1 MNELYELGG
10 TFATSD
16 GKIVLLAGSTIGGG
30 SAVNWSASIKTPDYV
45 LTDWSENYNLPLFS
59 SQEYLYAMDTVC
71 ERTGVTDTCVVE
83 GLQNQVLRKGC
94 NKLGLQV
101 NYVPRNSSEHH
112 YCGSCNYGCTKGDK
126 QGTDVTWLAD
136 AVEHSAVILT
146 RCKAEKFILENNKEG
161 CVRRKKCLGVM
172 ANVLT
177 ENITWKIHVEAKA
190 TISSCGA
197 LSTPPLMISSGLKN
211 KNIG

>member
-1 MNELYELGG
+1 MNELYEQGG

-45 LTDWSENYNLPLFS
+45 LTDWSENHNLPLFS

-71 ERTGVTDTCVVE
+71 ERISVTDTCVVE

-94 NKLGLQV
+94 NELGLQV
-101 NYVPRNSSEHH
+101 DYVPRNSSEHH

-126 QGTDVTWLAD
+126 Q
-136 AVEHSAVILT
+136 
-146 RCKAEKFILENNKEG
+146 NKG
-161 CVRRKKCLGVM
+161 PMLHGLSM
-172 ANVLT
+172 LWNTVL
-177 ENITWKIHVEAKA
+177 
-190 TISSCGA
+190 
-197 LSTPPLMISSGLKN
+197 
-211 KNIG
+211 